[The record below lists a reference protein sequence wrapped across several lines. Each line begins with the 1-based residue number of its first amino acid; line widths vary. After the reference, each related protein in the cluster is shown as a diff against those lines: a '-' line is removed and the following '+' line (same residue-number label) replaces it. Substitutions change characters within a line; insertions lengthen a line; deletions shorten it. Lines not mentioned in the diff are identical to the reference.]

1 MRKSTRVNVCCKN
14 GKHHWLFPNACHFFS
29 HCSVVTRPN
38 YNAQTVS
45 VATRSDGILTN
56 LICWIKQIAK
66 HRRILEKGKSL
77 SGSKCSFCVTMRI
90 NEILFSVFWFSFL
103 LSDVTHAPPNLSN
116 SVDWSTMILVRF
128 LFSDKFSQLFQK
140 KIENPFENLLC
151 NLIWVE
157 RIYLNVSVCAR
168 TFNSAFIFHLLSSY
182 STVFLN
188 VLPYVLSMSHNTI
201 DTKTLEHF
209 RPKYD
214 TKFNFNSNTLLEMR
228 HKMRSH
234 FAI

>member
-1 MRKSTRVNVCCKN
+1 MQLLRYDANKWDFVFSFFVFFFAFGCHTR
-14 GKHHWLFPNACHFFS
+14 
-29 HCSVVTRPN
+29 
-38 YNAQTVS
+38 
-45 VATRSDGILTN
+45 AT
-56 LICWIKQIAK
+56 
-66 HRRILEKGKSL
+66 KSL
-77 SGSKCSFCVTMRI
+77 
-90 NEILFSVFWFSFL
+90 EFSWLKYNDSRTFSFFRQV
-103 LSDVTHAPPNLSN
+103 LSTLP
-116 SVDWSTMILVRF
+116 
-128 LFSDKFSQLFQK
+128 KQK
-140 KIENPFENLLC
+140 KENPFENLLC

-188 VLPYVLSMSHNTI
+188 VLSYVLSMSHNTI
-201 DTKTLEHF
+201 DTKTVEHF